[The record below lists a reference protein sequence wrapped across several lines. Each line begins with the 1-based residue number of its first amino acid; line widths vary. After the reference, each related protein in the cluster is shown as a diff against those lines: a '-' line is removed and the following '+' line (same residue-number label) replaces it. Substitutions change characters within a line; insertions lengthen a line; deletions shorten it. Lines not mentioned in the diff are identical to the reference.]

1 MRYLLRRIG
10 FYLIALWAALTL
22 NFLIPRLMPGDPLES
37 LVARFRTQITV
48 EQIHALQLLFGVNN
62 HESLPAQYWH
72 YLTDL
77 AHGQFGTSFTFF
89 PTPVSEVIGGGL
101 KWTVMLVGIAT
112 ILSFV
117 IGTLLGMLAAWRRG
131 TWIDNLL
138 TPALTFLQAI
148 PYFWLALILLYVLG
162 LKLGW
167 FPLYGAFDISLD
179 PGWSSDYLL
188 SILYHAIL
196 PALTIILSSMA
207 GWMVGMRNAMLNT
220 LAEDYILMA
229 QAKGLSERRVL
240 ITYASRNAILPNI
253 TGFALAIGFVIGGSL
268 LTEIIFSYPGLGSIL
283 LQGVL
288 AHDYPLMQAIFLFIA
303 VGVLVANFLAD
314 LVYVFLDPRVRQEG

>member
-10 FYLIALWAALTL
+10 FYLVAFWAAITL
-22 NFLIPRLMPGDPLES
+22 NFLIPRLMPGDPFES
-37 LVARFRTQITV
+37 LVGRFRTQITI
-48 EQIHALQLLFGVNN
+48 EQIHALQLLFGVHNQ
-62 HESLPAQYWH
+62 ESEWAQYWQ

-77 AHGQFGTSFTFF
+77 AHGQLGTSFTFF
-89 PTPVSEVIGGGL
+89 PTPVSDVIGGGL
-101 KWTVMLVGIAT
+101 KWTVMLVGVAT

-131 TWIDNLL
+131 TWVDNLL

-167 FPLYGAFDISLD
+167 FPLYGAFDINID
-179 PGWSSDYLL
+179 PGWNSDYIL
-188 SILYHAIL
+188 SVLYHALL

-207 GWMVGMRNAMLNT
+207 GWMVSMRNAMLNT
-220 LAEDYILMA
+220 LSEDYVLMA

-240 ITYASRNAILPNI
+240 ITYAARNAILPNI
-253 TGFALAIGFVIGGSL
+253 TSFALAIGFVIGGSL

-283 LQGVL
+283 LQGVQ
-288 AHDYPLMQAIFLFIA
+288 AHDYPLMQAIFLLIA
-303 VGVLVANFLAD
+303 IGVLVANFLAD
-314 LVYVFLDPRVRQEG
+314 LAYVFLDPRVRQEG